1 MARSRGVLMIMML
14 LVAGCASPKPILYPN
29 AHLQEVGEEVADR
42 DVDECREMAKDAG
55 ATASQGKSGQVA
67 GSTTAGGA
75 MVGHAGRG
83 WCDSRIPAWTLSSL
97 APEQCL

>member
-1 MARSRGVLMIMML
+1 
-14 LVAGCASPKPILYPN
+14 
-29 AHLQEVGEEVADR
+29 
-42 DVDECREMAKDAG
+42 MAKDAG